1 MCGASP
7 HSGADG
13 QSVGNI
19 KHHFVCFSFC
29 RAKLLVNRLYK
40 QVSTPGLS
48 YRRQVVDHDGLP
60 EIALT
65 LFAHDLEKSLSESSV
80 PLYIREIISIANWA
94 STDRVASAQGWTI
107 FGKPQDVRALVREY
121 LTIGAH
127 CKVTAR
133 ADLCGLK
140 VSYINATNGTR
151 VNVRMLLSAL
161 KRLYDF
167 LIVTGRYPFPNPMVH
182 EDAARVRLEL
192 REQHRLSIRM
202 LRGRE
207 PMPPESG
214 VDERSGI
221 RLSEN
226 YFRFI
231 QQEWKPQTIDDPE
244 FPHIIQEAGR
254 RFGWKLREICVSRT
268 LFESGARISEAVG
281 LTALDWAVGGFR
293 NILQSRNKGSF
304 GQRTKTLMISNP
316 TTKLYRRYFDDD
328 MHGRAAV
335 DLQRMRVSTLTTL
348 YRANPQS
355 LANVPLF
362 LTEQG
367 VPLTAKLFREQYWKP
382 ALKESGIDAD
392 PHQARHWFVT
402 NALRSIDRT
411 SKDEATRA
419 RRRQE
424 LIRYMAWN
432 SGERTLR
439 SYDHLQR
446 EADFHARLGVIHKEM
461 RRRERRSQAPGTA
474 SSPQSIDAAT
484 AAVERS
490 NQDLAFLLGEDDDD

>member
-1 MCGASP
+1 MKRL
-7 HSGADG
+7 H
-13 QSVGNI
+13 
-19 KHHFVCFSFC
+19 
-29 RAKLLVNRLYK
+29 KLI
-40 QVSTPGLS
+40 STPGHE
-48 YRRQVVDHDGLP
+48 YRHQVVDHDGLP

-65 LFAHDLEKSLSESSV
+65 LFAHDLGKSLSESSV

-94 STDRVASAQGWTI
+94 CTDRVASAHGWAL
-107 FGKPQDVRALVREY
+107 FGKPHEVRALVRGY
-121 LTIGAH
+121 LTTGAH
-127 CKVTAR
+127 CKVTVR

-151 VNVRMLLSAL
+151 VNVRTLLSAL

-167 LIVTGRYPFPNPMVH
+167 LIVTGRYSFPNPMVH
-182 EDAARVRLEL
+182 EDAAKVRLEL

-202 LRGRE
+202 LRGRD
-207 PMPPESG
+207 PMPSESG
-214 VDERSGI
+214 IDERSGI

-231 QQEWKPQTIDDPE
+231 QQDWKPQTIDDPE
-244 FPHIIQEAGR
+244 FPHMVQEAGR
-254 RFGWKLREICVSRT
+254 RFGWKLRELCVSRT

-281 LTALDWAVGGFR
+281 LTALDWAQGGFR
-293 NILQSRNKGSF
+293 NVLRSRNKGSF
-304 GQRTKTLMISNP
+304 GLRTKTIMISNP
-316 TTKLYRRYFDDD
+316 TAKLYRRYFDDD
-328 MHGRAAV
+328 RHGRAAV
-335 DLQRMRVSTLTTL
+335 DLQRLRVSALTAL

-355 LANVPLF
+355 LESVPMF

-367 VPLTAKLFREQYWKP
+367 APLTAKLFREQYWKP
-382 ALKESGIDAD
+382 ALKAAGIDAD

-402 NALRSIDRT
+402 NALRNIDRT
-411 SKDEATRA
+411 SKDDASRA

-439 SYDHLQR
+439 SYDHVQR
-446 EADFHARLGVIHKEM
+446 EVDFHSRLEIIHKEM
-461 RRRERRSQAPGTA
+461 RRRERLSQAPRTG
-474 SSPQSIDAAT
+474 SIPQPIDAAT

>member
-1 MCGASP
+1 MKSL
-7 HSGADG
+7 H
-13 QSVGNI
+13 
-19 KHHFVCFSFC
+19 
-29 RAKLLVNRLYK
+29 KLI
-40 QVSTPGLS
+40 STPGLT
-48 YRRQVVDHDGLP
+48 YRYQVIDSRGLP

-65 LFAHDLEKSLSESSV
+65 HFAHDLQKSLSASSV
-80 PLYIREIISIANWA
+80 PLYMREIISIGNWA
-94 STDRVASAQGWTI
+94 STDRVASAHGWTI
-107 FGKPQDVRALVREY
+107 FGKPQEVRALVREY

-127 CKVTAR
+127 CKVIAR

-151 VNVRMLLSAL
+151 VNVRTLLSAL

-167 LIVTGRYPFPNPMVH
+167 LVVTGRYLFPNPMVH

-192 REQHRLSIRM
+192 REQHRLFIRT
-202 LRGRE
+202 LRGRD
-207 PMPPESG
+207 PMPSESG

-231 QQEWKPQTIDDPE
+231 QEEWKPQTIDDPE
-244 FPHIIQEAGR
+244 FPHIVQEAGR
-254 RFGWKLREICVSRT
+254 RFGWKLREFCVSRT

-281 LTALDWAVGGFR
+281 LTALDWAQGGFR

-304 GQRTKTLMISNP
+304 GLRTKAIMISNP
-316 TTKLYRRYFDDD
+316 TAKLYRRYFDDD
-328 MHGRAAV
+328 IHGRAAA
-335 DLQRMRVSTLTTL
+335 DLQRLRLGALTTI
-348 YRANPQS
+348 YRVNPQH
-355 LANVPLF
+355 LENVPLF

-367 VPLTAKLFREQYWKP
+367 GPLTAKLFREQYWKP
-382 ALKESGIDAD
+382 ALKAAGIDAD

-402 NALRSIDRT
+402 NALRNIDCT
-411 SKDEATRA
+411 CKDEASRV

-439 SYDHLQR
+439 SYDHLRR
-446 EADFHARLGVIHKEM
+446 EADFHNRLEIIHKEM
-461 RRRERRSQAPGTA
+461 RRRERRSQVSVADSSLQSTKAAAA
-474 SSPQSIDAAT
+474 SI
-484 AAVERS
+484 ERN
-490 NQDLAFLLGEDDDD
+490 NQDLAFLLGEDDDN

>member
-1 MCGASP
+1 MYGASL
-7 HSGADG
+7 HSGAAR

-29 RAKLLVNRLYK
+29 RAKLLVKRLYK
-40 QVSTPGLS
+40 QISTSGLS
-48 YRRQVVDHDGLP
+48 YRRQVFDHDGLP

-121 LTIGAH
+121 LTMGAH
-127 CKVTAR
+127 CKVSVR

-151 VNVRMLLSAL
+151 VNVRTLLSAL

-167 LIVTGRYPFPNPMVH
+167 LIVTGRYSFPNPMVH
-182 EDAARVRLEL
+182 EDAAKVRLEL

-231 QQEWKPQTIDDPE
+231 QQDWKPQTIDDPE
-244 FPHIIQEAGR
+244 FPHMVQEAGR
-254 RFGWKLREICVSRT
+254 RFGWKLRELCVSRT

-281 LTALDWAVGGFR
+281 LTALDWAQGGFR
-293 NILQSRNKGSF
+293 NVLQSRNKGSF
-304 GQRTKTLMISNP
+304 GLRTKTIMISNP
-316 TTKLYRRYFDDD
+316 TAKLYRCYFDDD
-328 MHGRAAV
+328 RHGRAAV
-335 DLQRMRVSTLTTL
+335 DLQRLRVSALTAL

-355 LANVPLF
+355 LENVPMF

-367 VPLTAKLFREQYWKP
+367 APLTAKLFREQYWKP
-382 ALKESGIDAD
+382 ALKAAGIDAD

-402 NALRSIDRT
+402 NALRNIDRT

-439 SYDHLQR
+439 SYDHLRR
-446 EADFHARLGVIHKEM
+446 EADFHIRLGIIHKEM
-461 RRRERRSQAPGTA
+461 RRRERCSQAQGTA
-474 SSPQSIDAAT
+474 SGPQSIDAASI
-484 AAVERS
+484 AVERS

>member
-1 MCGASP
+1 LYGAPP

-29 RAKLLVNRLYK
+29 RAKLLVKRLYK

-60 EIALT
+60 EISLT
-65 LFAHDLEKSLSESSV
+65 LFADDLEKSLSESSV

-94 STDRVASAQGWTI
+94 STDRVASSQGWTI

-121 LTIGAH
+121 LTMGAH

-151 VNVRMLLSAL
+151 VNVRTLLSAL

-167 LIVTGRYPFPNPMVH
+167 LIVTGRYSFANPMVH
-182 EDAARVRLEL
+182 EDAAKVRLEL

-202 LRGRE
+202 RRGRE
-207 PMPPESG
+207 PMPSESG
-214 VDERSGI
+214 VDERSSI

-244 FPHIIQEAGR
+244 FPHVVQEAGR
-254 RFGWKLREICVSRT
+254 HFGWKLRELCVSRT
-268 LFESGARISEAVG
+268 LFESGARVSEAVG
-281 LTALDWAVGGFR
+281 LTALDWALGGFR
-293 NILQSRNKGSF
+293 NLLQSRNKGSF
-304 GQRTKTLMISNP
+304 GLRNKTLMISNP

-335 DLQRMRVSTLTTL
+335 DLQRLRVSTLTSL

-355 LANVPLF
+355 LDSVPLF

-367 VPLTAKLFREQYWKP
+367 RPLTAKLFREQYWKP
-382 ALKESGIDAD
+382 ALKASGIDAD

-402 NALRSIDRT
+402 NALRNIDRT
-411 SKDEATRA
+411 SKDETTRA

-439 SYDHLQR
+439 SYDHVQR
-446 EADFHARLGVIHKEM
+446 EADFHIRLGIIHREM
-461 RRRERRSQAPGTA
+461 RRRERRSQTPNTA
-474 SSPQSIDAAT
+474 SIPQSIDTAT

>member
-1 MCGASP
+1 MGRHRIVGQTGKASEISSIISSP
-7 HSGADG
+7 
-13 QSVGNI
+13 
-19 KHHFVCFSFC
+19 FRFC
-29 RAKLLVNRLYK
+29 RAMLLVKRLYK
-40 QVSTPGLS
+40 QFSTPGLS
-48 YRRQVVDHDGLP
+48 YRRQVIDHDGLP
-60 EIALT
+60 EIAFT
-65 LFAHDLEKSLSESSV
+65 LFAHHLEKSLSESSV

-121 LTIGAH
+121 LTMGAH

-151 VNVRMLLSAL
+151 VNVRTLLSAL

-182 EDAARVRLEL
+182 EDAAKVRLKL

-207 PMPPESG
+207 PMPSASG
-214 VDERSGI
+214 VDEQSGI

-244 FPHIIQEAGR
+244 FPYIVQEAGR
-254 RFGWKLREICVSRT
+254 RFGWKLRELCVSRT

-281 LTALDWAVGGFR
+281 LTALDWAQGGFR
-293 NILQSRNKGSF
+293 NVLQSRNKGSF
-304 GQRTKTLMISNP
+304 GLRTKTIMVSNP
-316 TTKLYRRYFDDD
+316 TAKLYRRYFDDD
-328 MHGRAAV
+328 RHGRAAV
-335 DLQRMRVSTLTTL
+335 DLQRLRVSALTAV

-355 LANVPLF
+355 LEEVPMF

-367 VPLTAKLFREQYWKP
+367 APLTAKLFREQYWKP
-382 ALKESGIDAD
+382 ALKAAGIDAD

-402 NALRSIDRT
+402 NALRNIDRT
-411 SKDEATRA
+411 SKDDALRV

-424 LIRYMAWN
+424 LIQYMAWN

-439 SYDHLQR
+439 SYDHVQR
-446 EADFHARLGVIHKEM
+446 EADFQSRLMIIHKEM
-461 RRRERRSQAPGTA
+461 RRRERRSQALGTA
-474 SSPQSIDAAT
+474 SIPPSIDAAT